1 MSYFS
6 KFPDVYVAEGVTTDQ
21 AYRYRLVKNIFRRI
35 RVREDLD
42 KFVTSFERI
51 SVPEGMTPSNMAVA
65 LFEDPFLDWVIL
77 ITNNITD
84 VYEQWPKTESELQR
98 YVRNK
103 YPNPEDVTTM
113 KL

>member
-42 KFVTSFERI
+42 KFV
-51 SVPEGMTPSNMAVA
+51 N
-65 LFEDPFLDWVIL
+65 
-77 ITNNITD
+77 
-84 VYEQWPKTESELQR
+84 
-98 YVRNK
+98 
-103 YPNPEDVTTM
+103 
-113 KL
+113 